1 MNDFKKLAI
10 PKKERLEVQLADGA
24 DGTEEHNILYIIT
37 SLATIKGAEIFKN
50 FRLYSVGSAGE
61 LNLLEKRDGDPYF
74 DKLKGTEYE

>member
-1 MNDFKKLAI
+1 MGSEMCIRD
-10 PKKERLEVQLADGA
+10 
-24 DGTEEHNILYIIT
+24 

>member
-1 MNDFKKLAI
+1 MNDFQKI
-10 PKKERLEVQLADGA
+10 SIQKKERLEVQLM

-37 SLATIKGAEIFKN
+37 SLATITGAEIFKN

-74 DKLKGTEYE
+74 DKLKGTEYEL